1 MRNAKFTD
9 KLGVR
14 LVLCLTIITL
24 WVSFLS
30 FVWTFERQKARAEA
44 ELMDKARV
52 AAYQFLA
59 TRAFVAE
66 SYQYNYPGTSFENLA
81 QFEHLN
87 PAVAEAGVR
96 ELFRG
101 DEAWSFKEIWFPGN
115 SPEHAPDG
123 FELRLLNQLRQDRK
137 GQEAWGIDTV
147 EGRRYFRYLLPI
159 HIEEPCLTC
168 HSHSSTI
175 SFSQPVPRYN
185 LGEIA
190 GAVSLGI
197 PMTLLEEN
205 LRAETIA
212 QVTVFGSLILLS
224 VLAIY
229 WFVRQLVERPLTKL
243 AVAATEIGQGHL
255 DHPLP
260 SITVP
265 AEINLLTKQ
274 LEAMAARLKG
284 YYDDLERQVE
294 ERTVKLREA
303 NAILKEQQEELQK
316 ANRRLAEAN
325 KLKSEFLASV
335 SHELRTPLTS
345 ITAFVELLL
354 EGVGGDLTDLQKE
367 YLEDVLRGS
376 QRLLT
381 SINAILDMA
390 KIEARKMGLSPSNFS
405 LAALVDDVKH
415 RMEPIA
421 LKKGVK
427 LIAERDSTP
436 EKVYADKEKI
446 EQVLVNLISN
456 AVKFTDSGGL
466 VRIKVWQD
474 SQNKQ
479 MGVCVSD
486 TGIGIDPSQQEYI
499 FEAFRQVDG
508 SSTRKHQG
516 TGLGLAIA
524 RSFVELHGGKIW
536 VESELGSGSCFYF
549 TIPQVLKES
558 EVAEN
563 G

>member
-354 EGVGGDLTDLQKE
+354 EGVGGDLTDLQRE